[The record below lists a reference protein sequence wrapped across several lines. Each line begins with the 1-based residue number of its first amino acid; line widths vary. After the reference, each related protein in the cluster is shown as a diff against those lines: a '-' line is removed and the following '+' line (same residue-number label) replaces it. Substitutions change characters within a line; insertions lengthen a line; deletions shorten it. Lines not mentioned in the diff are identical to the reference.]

1 MMGTGRV
8 CFCAP
13 PRRPVVALALCR
25 SLFAVLDHD
34 TGKFWP
40 TLVLIDDA
48 SVAAARSAS
57 ATSDG
62 AMSELSHPPLLEP
75 NFFLEPYLQ
84 CVRRRLLRLQR
95 GASRVGRTAC
105 DVARSGLALVLDH
118 ELVCVAWRVGHDDA
132 RARSGAAFGLDT
144 TRCALTLHKTA
155 AHRFLLE
162 KTK

>member
-1 MMGTGRV
+1 MIGTGRV

-95 GASRVGRTAC
+95 GASRVGRTAR
-105 DVARSGLALVLDH
+105 DLVRIASALTH
-118 ELVCVAWRVGHDDA
+118 ELVRVTR
-132 RARSGAAFGLDT
+132 RAGRGTAALERRGAA
-144 TRCALTLHKTA
+144 R
-155 AHRFLLE
+155 HRAWGCQPG
-162 KTK
+162 KPG